1 MDNKQ
6 KVLIVDDNPSMIEIV
21 KMSLETDYDIIS
33 ASDGRE
39 GIDLAKKEKPDVII
53 MDVMMPNI
61 SGLEMLRLLLSD
73 DETMDIPVIVF
84 TASHFDPSTEM
95 IFKVEKNVKSFL
107 KKPCGIDV
115 IRQQVKMAINSK
127 NSKSL

>member
-1 MDNKQ
+1 MKQ
-6 KVLIVDDNPSMIEIV
+6 KKVLIVDDNPVMVEIV
-21 KMSLETDYDIIS
+21 KMALEGDYTVIS

-39 GIDLAKKEKPDVII
+39 GIEMAKSHKPDVII

-61 SGLEMLRLLLSD
+61 SGIEMLRLLLSD
-73 DETMDIPVIVF
+73 EETKNIPVIVV

-107 KKPCGIDV
+107 RKPCSVDLLRKEVSSAID
-115 IRQQVKMAINSK
+115 NT
-127 NSKSL
+127 

>member
-1 MDNKQ
+1 MK
-6 KVLIVDDNPSMIEIV
+6 KVLIVDDNPVMVEIV
-21 KMSLETDYDIIS
+21 KMALEGDYTVIS

-39 GIDLAKKEKPDVII
+39 GIEMAKSHKPDVII

-61 SGLEMLRLLLSD
+61 SGIEMLRLLLSD
-73 DETMDIPVIVF
+73 EETKNIPVIVV

-107 KKPCGIDV
+107 RKPCSVDLLRKEVSSAID
-115 IRQQVKMAINSK
+115 NT
-127 NSKSL
+127 